1 MKTWRIAGAGPAGL
15 AAAIA
20 LADRGHPV
28 EVFEK
33 RRAVG
38 RRFPGSLQ
46 LLDNF
51 TFPGDAL
58 EEVRGLGV
66 DPGPFVR
73 GRFHGARFFSRRRGR
88 GRGAGAHRS
97 ADLSGA
103 EPYGYCVRR
112 GAEAGCLD
120 RELARQAEARGVTI
134 RLGTPLDPGQADL
147 AAVGPREA
155 DGIAA
160 EQHFATEATDR
171 LEVLWDEAIFPG
183 GGYAYRIVSGGRG
196 IVAAALIGAA
206 DRPRG
211 PEDERLRRS
220 AAFFQER
227 DPVPM
232 EWGPVRWSRVN
243 FYLCDFARAAA
254 PLPGEAGGLIDY
266 TAGFG
271 IRTALV
277 SGHLAGVSLAEG
289 GGYAERIRRRFGRS
303 VAGAIVTRLAI
314 ERLGFG
320 PFLSLAARSDFRRFT
335 ARFAGPDRARALL
348 SPLAR
353 RVFGRA
359 GRCHH
364 LGPCSWCRPR
374 PSARDAA
381 ASGRSGG

>member
-58 EEVRGLGV
+58 EEVRACGIE
-66 DPGPFVR
+66 PERFVR
-73 GRFHGARFFSRRRGR
+73 SRYHGARFFARRARGEGPR
-88 GRGAGAHRS
+88 AHRS

-112 GAEAGCLD
+112 GAEPGCLD
-120 RELARQAEARGVTI
+120 YELARQAEARGVAI
-134 RLGTPLDPGQADL
+134 RFGTPLDPTDADI
-147 AAVGPREA
+147 AATGPREA

-160 EQHFATEATDR
+160 EQHFSTEASDR

-183 GGYAYRIVSGGRG
+183 GGYAYRIVSGRRG

-211 PEDERLRRS
+211 ADDERLRQS

-227 DPVPM
+227 DPLPM
-232 EWGPVRWSRVN
+232 EWGAVRWSRVN

-277 SGHLAGVSLAEG
+277 SGHLAGVSAAEG
-289 GGYAERIRRRFGRS
+289 GGYHTRIRRRFGRS
-303 VAGAIVTRLAI
+303 VAGAVVTRLFI
-314 ERLGFG
+314 ERFGFG
-320 PFLSLAARSDFRRFT
+320 PFLTLAARSDFRRFA
-335 ARFAGPDRARALL
+335 ARFAGPDRVRALL

-353 RVFGRA
+353 RAFGRA
-359 GRCHH
+359 AGCHH
-364 LGPCSWCRPR
+364 LGPCRWCRPR
-374 PSARDAA
+374 PWRGAAA
-381 ASGRSGG
+381 ASG